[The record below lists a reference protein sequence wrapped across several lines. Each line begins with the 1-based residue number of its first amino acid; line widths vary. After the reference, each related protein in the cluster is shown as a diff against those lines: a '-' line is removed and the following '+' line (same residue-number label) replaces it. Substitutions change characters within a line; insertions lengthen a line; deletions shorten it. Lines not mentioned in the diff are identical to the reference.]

1 MNDERSLLQRASQL
15 DEKALVEVFDCY
27 HAGIY
32 RYAMRLTGEAHLAE
46 ECTSETFL
54 RFLNALHKGMGPRE
68 HLQAYLY
75 RIAHNWITD
84 HYRSNNSRKE
94 VQLSPDWQ
102 DDQTEEPAEATVAR
116 RGAVRDAPVDDDQRA
131 AGAFRLAVKIWP
143 DFGLEHDDDRGPDG
157 PQDAAHGE
165 TVVDGRIE
173 DSADDGGEFLVR
185 EGAAC
190 ESCGGDKQRRRRERA
205 PEAAQQAGS
214 GEHLAD
220 RDGVDPDGSRSGAFA
235 GVRNEA

>member
-1 MNDERSLLQRASQL
+1 MNEERSLLQRASQL
-15 DEKALVEVFDCY
+15 EEKALVEVFDCY

-94 VQLSPDWQ
+94 VQLAPDWQ
-102 DDQTEEPAEATVAR
+102 DDRTEEPAEATDQQNDR
-116 RGAVRDAPVDDDQRA
+116 KRVRAALALLTPDQRQVVTLKYLEGWDNEQIA
-131 AGAFRLAVKIWP
+131 LTLRKQVGSVKSLQHRGLGALRRALSEK
-143 DFGLEHDDDRGPDG
+143 
-157 PQDAAHGE
+157 
-165 TVVDGRIE
+165 
-173 DSADDGGEFLVR
+173 
-185 EGAAC
+185 EG
-190 ESCGGDKQRRRRERA
+190 
-205 PEAAQQAGS
+205 
-214 GEHLAD
+214 
-220 RDGVDPDGSRSGAFA
+220 
-235 GVRNEA
+235 